1 VKGLK
6 SQIPRSL
13 SASSR
18 ILCADNTGAR
28 VVELISVKGYRGVKN
43 RHPSAGIGDMIVA
56 SVKKG
61 TPEMRKQIINAVVIR
76 QKKEFRRPD
85 GTRVSFED
93 NAVVVTDESGIP
105 KGSEIKGP
113 VAREVAER
121 FGKIASTATIV
132 V

>member
-1 VKGLK
+1 MRGLK
-6 SQIPRSL
+6 AAIPRSL
-13 SASSR
+13 NSSSR
-18 ILCADNTGAR
+18 IACADNTGAR
-28 VVELISVKGYRGVKN
+28 VVELISVRGYRGVKN
-43 RHPSAGIGDMIVA
+43 RHPCAGIGDMIVA

-61 TPEMRKQIINAVVIR
+61 TPEMRKQIVNAVVIR
-76 QKKEFRRPD
+76 QKKEFRRPN

-93 NAVVVTDESGIP
+93 NAVVITDESGIP

-113 VAREVAER
+113 VAREVADR